1 MVRPP
6 LRQVRSS
13 DVSVPLVTDFL
24 YTADFMVP
32 DPDRFTD
39 MVVAKLGI
47 VARED
52 YRQAFTEHGYIA
64 HFLRVNTSRAVAPT
78 LFEPQHHVHVP
89 NPADPLFEPHLDSLY
104 EFQGRYRPLVT
115 HSCVIATD
123 EIHELIDKLHRRR
136 LKFRIA
142 PIDQHLAWERVWT
155 GTSPED
161 PRYTPEVDGG
171 LCLEWHPIAPLRM
184 PEKAFATP
192 PPEPTDPEPGAM
204 IRIVSRAFLVRDLD
218 WTLQRLSDNP
228 DIDPVGPVE
237 RFDREGYRRARIG
250 FSLPNSASIDIIE
263 PSDGRSET
271 GMYLNTWG
279 PGPYYVRIAVNGL
292 DAKADDLEARGTRHR
307 LVDDSSVPE
316 GRRLRVNPDDVNG
329 IVIDF
334 VDWR

>member
-1 MVRPP
+1 MVTLAFGLER
-6 LRQVRSS
+6 RM
-13 DVSVPLVTDFL
+13 DSVQIMTDFL

-32 DPDRFTD
+32 DPDAFTE

-52 YRQAFTEHGYIA
+52 YRQAFPEHGYIA

-78 LFEPQHHVHVP
+78 LFEPQHHVDVP

-123 EIHELIDKLHRRR
+123 GIHELIDKLHRRR

-142 PIDQHLAWERVWT
+142 PIDEHLAWERVWT
-155 GTSPED
+155 GTSPEQ

-171 LCLEWHPIAPLRM
+171 LCLEWHPIEPLRM

-192 PPEPTDPEPGAM
+192 PPQPADPHPGAM

-218 WTLQRLSDNP
+218 HTLRCLSDNLDMEP
-228 DIDPVGPVE
+228 AGTVE
-237 RFDREGYRRARIG
+237 RFDAEGYRLAQIA
-250 FSLPNSASIDIIE
+250 FPLANSACIDVIE
-263 PSDGRSET
+263 PTEGGSET

-292 DAKADDLEARGTRHR
+292 DAKAHDLEARGTRHA
-307 LVDDSSVPE
+307 LVDDNSAPG
-316 GRRLRVNPDDVNG
+316 GRRLRVDPRDVDG

-334 VDWR
+334 VDWQ